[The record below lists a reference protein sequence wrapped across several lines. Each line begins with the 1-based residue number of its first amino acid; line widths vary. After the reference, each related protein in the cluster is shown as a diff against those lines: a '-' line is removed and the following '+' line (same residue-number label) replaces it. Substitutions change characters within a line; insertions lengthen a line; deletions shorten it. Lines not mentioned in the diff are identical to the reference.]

1 MDERDD
7 ELTESVVAAATKD
20 EKIALFKVV
29 VSPITAAATLACAV
43 CMIAVITALAKP
55 WLVVSIVH
63 SVQLV
68 QLNDE
73 LKRKDQRIAEL
84 ELQLRELTNQDAVTM
99 TNTTPLTCPHCSR
112 GQSSEATTSPMTTRT
127 LSSSSDH
134 LVFARNLSPIEEVTD
149 GDSQMGA
156 IRRVGNHGN
165 KTRKDTLDQ
174 EQQKVGGH
182 SVRTAF

>member
-1 MDERDD
+1 M
-7 ELTESVVAAATKD
+7 
-20 EKIALFKVV
+20 
-29 VSPITAAATLACAV
+29 ITA
-43 CMIAVITALAKP
+43 IARSRV
-55 WLVVSIVH
+55 LVVSIVH

-112 GQSSEATTSPMTTRT
+112 GQSSEATASPMTTRT

-134 LVFARNLSPIEEVTD
+134 LVFSRNLSPIEEVTD
-149 GDSQMGA
+149 TDNQMGA
-156 IRRVGNHGN
+156 IRKVGNHGN

-174 EQQKVGGH
+174 EQQKV
-182 SVRTAF
+182 